1 MLRPSTLRRLGG
13 YDLECCIAA
22 GATTHVYRARSPAM
36 PGPVAIK
43 LLSPALSVHPELVAR
58 FREEAELS
66 LQLRHPNLP
75 EAYDS
80 GISSGVPFLVMELL
94 DGPTVSELT
103 QRLRDRGSTMSVE
116 AAMTIVRD
124 ACRAL
129 GYAHH
134 FVDLGGVHR
143 QIIHGDVSPANLV
156 LCRNGNV
163 KLIDFGIARVVG
175 PFDCDVTAS
184 GNGRHAYMA
193 PEQLL
198 GEPIDRR
205 VDVYAAGLVL
215 FELLTGKPMFSG
227 PIIGERSEELPRG
240 GAERLA
246 RLGERRHS
254 TLELPSRE
262 RPELPRLVDGI
273 VRRAMAHDRAQRYP
287 SGSAMARAIDALAGL
302 LYSKRRMSELV
313 RELFTDEERVV
324 KRDQDHDTAPVAV
337 EGVTVAQPDSWD
349 RWETARVNVG

>member
-1 MLRPSTLRRLGG
+1 
-13 YDLECCIAA
+13 
-22 GATTHVYRARSPAM
+22 M
-36 PGPVAIK
+36 PGPVAVK

-66 LQLRHPNLP
+66 IQLRHPNLP
-75 EAYDS
+75 ESYDT

-94 DGPTVSELT
+94 DGPTLAELL
-103 QRLRDRGSTMSVE
+103 QRLRERGSRMSVE
-116 AAMTIVRD
+116 AALTVARD
-124 ACRAL
+124 CCRAL

-156 LCRNGNV
+156 LCRNGLV

-193 PEQLL
+193 PEQLA

-215 FELLTGKPMFSG
+215 FEMLTGKPLFSG
-227 PIIGERSEELPRG
+227 PIIERK
-240 GAERLA
+240 
-246 RLGERRHS
+246 HT
-254 TLELPSRE
+254 TLELPSRD

-273 VRRAMAHDRAQRYP
+273 VRRAMASDRAQRYP

-302 LYSKRRMSELV
+302 LHSKRRMSELV

-324 KRDQDHDTAPVAV
+324 KRENDDDTSPI
-337 EGVTVAQPDSWD
+337 EGVTVTQPDSWD